1 MFGTDH
7 HTAFDAWWEYARDNY
22 VSWSPAGTAA
32 AIDLY
37 YDPVVDEHVLHG
49 PVGLVVPGWYLAP
62 QRRDVA
68 EAAWRLGAMLTG
80 ALGDGPIAVPDPA
93 FAMPLVQ
100 LGGEFADAST
110 KGRIWAGVDEHL
122 GPTWD
127 RDAGEFTFGF
137 GLGEEHPR
145 GQWNA
150 RAMAG
155 WVCTTGAWSDVFN
168 RPNLAKFE
176 QPTVVDVDFPR
187 VAMSV
192 ARWDGTVLHLAAS
205 PQNASVRGART
216 TVRLTNLGDQVPS
229 WALVRPDGEAV
240 PIAADGEV
248 ELTVDNAP
256 YRAHPAT

>member
-37 YDPVVDEHVLHG
+37 YDPVVDEHVL
-49 PVGLVVPGWYLAP
+49 
-62 QRRDVA
+62 
-68 EAAWRLGAMLTG
+68 
-80 ALGDGPIAVPDPA
+80 
-93 FAMPLVQ
+93 
-100 LGGEFADAST
+100 
-110 KGRIWAGVDEHL
+110 
-122 GPTWD
+122 PTWV

-187 VAMSV
+187 VAMSA
-192 ARWDGTVLHLAAS
+192 ARWDGTALH
-205 PQNASVRGART
+205 
-216 TVRLTNLGDQVPS
+216 
-229 WALVRPDGEAV
+229 
-240 PIAADGEV
+240 
-248 ELTVDNAP
+248 
-256 YRAHPAT
+256 